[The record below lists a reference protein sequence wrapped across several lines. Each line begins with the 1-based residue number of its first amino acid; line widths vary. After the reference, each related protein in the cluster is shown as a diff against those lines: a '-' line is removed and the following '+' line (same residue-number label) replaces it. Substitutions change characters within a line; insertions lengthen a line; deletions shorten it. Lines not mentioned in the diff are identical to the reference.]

1 MKRGMISAPQPE
13 AVDAAA
19 DMFALG
25 GNAVDAAVLISHFVC
40 APLQQRIDI
49 T

>member
-25 GNAVDAAVLISHFVC
+25 GNAVDAAVACAFV
-40 APLQQRIDI
+40 
-49 T
+49 

>member
-19 DMFALG
+19 DSHGCRL
-25 GNAVDAAVLISHFVC
+25 DAGLFLLASYGIKEQNSVLYDGI
-40 APLQQRIDI
+40 R
-49 T
+49 